1 MLLKEKNHCLRCLTL
16 FYFINK
22 IAYVV
27 KKRIF
32 ALACSFMN
40 RFLRY
45 FKSWKFGPFC
55 IKGQNLLTCIAHCFQ
70 TKSVLSFNKS
80 SQNPN
85 KSPLSYFLDR
95 RITFLATIRA
105 DPSARI
111 GSRDVILLLRK
122 QLRGLLL
129 GDWLLLL
136 ELRTDFVWKHWAMQ
150 LSKFW
155 PMVTYQIQRNT
166 STFH

>member
-1 MLLKEKNHCLRCLTL
+1 MMED
-16 FYFINK
+16 
-22 IAYVV
+22 V
-27 KKRIF
+27 KRPRI
-32 ALACSFMN
+32 LS
-40 RFLRY
+40 
-45 FKSWKFGPFC
+45 
-55 IKGQNLLTCIAHCFQ
+55 KGQNLLTCIAHCFQ

-150 LSKFW
+150 LSKF
-155 PMVTYQIQRNT
+155 
-166 STFH
+166 

>member
-1 MLLKEKNHCLRCLTL
+1 M
-16 FYFINK
+16 
-22 IAYVV
+22 
-27 KKRIF
+27 KKLVFR
-32 ALACSFMN
+32 AS
-40 RFLRY
+40 R
-45 FKSWKFGPFC
+45 
-55 IKGQNLLTCIAHCFQ
+55 IKGQNLFTCIAQCFQ

-155 PMVTYQIQRNT
+155 PMITRSWTHTGSDNRNALPLLHSNGVRGGKFYCRT
-166 STFH
+166 LYSHKLFSKFHVL

>member
-1 MLLKEKNHCLRCLTL
+1 MKRDLFTSRVGLSRDILKTTVLLV
-16 FYFINK
+16 FYCI
-22 IAYVV
+22 
-27 KKRIF
+27 
-32 ALACSFMN
+32 LSP
-40 RFLRY
+40 
-45 FKSWKFGPFC
+45 FKSIMHRILKG
-55 IKGQNLLTCIAHCFQ
+55 IINKGQNLLTCIAHCFQ

-150 LSKFW
+150 LSKF
-155 PMVTYQIQRNT
+155 
-166 STFH
+166 

>member
-1 MLLKEKNHCLRCLTL
+1 M
-16 FYFINK
+16 
-22 IAYVV
+22 V
-27 KKRIF
+27 
-32 ALACSFMN
+32 
-40 RFLRY
+40 
-45 FKSWKFGPFC
+45 PF
-55 IKGQNLLTCIAHCFQ
+55 KGQNLLTCIAHCFQ

-150 LSKFW
+150 LSKF
-155 PMVTYQIQRNT
+155 
-166 STFH
+166 

>member
-1 MLLKEKNHCLRCLTL
+1 MIIKGP
-16 FYFINK
+16 
-22 IAYVV
+22 
-27 KKRIF
+27 KR
-32 ALACSFMN
+32 S
-40 RFLRY
+40 
-45 FKSWKFGPFC
+45 KVGS
-55 IKGQNLLTCIAHCFQ
+55 KGQNLFTCIAQCFQ

-150 LSKFW
+150 LSKF
-155 PMVTYQIQRNT
+155 
-166 STFH
+166 